1 MFVCPQTNDFKTE
14 IYTTI
19 GQEFKYKAQNQR
31 FEKFSDVMIQMWTVW
46 ASLKFLI
53 NLGINYECE
62 VCPKHKIHFIH
73 FKSITWLSV
82 NHT

>member
-1 MFVCPQTNDFKTE
+1 MFVFPQTNDFKTE

-31 FEKFSDVMIQMWTVW
+31 FEKFSDGMIQIWTVRE
-46 ASLKFLI
+46 SLKFLV
-53 NLGINYECE
+53 NLGTNYECE
-62 VCPKHKIHFIH
+62 TRPKHKFHIIQ
-73 FKSITWLSV
+73 FKSITRLSV